1 MVIVIK
7 VEIHNRICST
17 NLAKKIINFKPK
29 YSLKKAIEETIKEN
43 RIFKIGNNQK

>member
-7 VEIHNRICST
+7 IERYTIEFVILI
-17 NLAKKIINFKPK
+17 LQKIINFKPK

-43 RIFKIGNNQK
+43 KNFKNWE